1 MSCPRQAPQE
11 LPEDCQGLWRE
22 HKSLQALEIELALQS
37 AACGLVYYRA
47 GPDDVV
53 SDDDGDCSRSGD
65 GEAERGAGDVSAL
78 DTGARRDTGASGASA
93 HASACAAAGEREAVV
108 VAGHDFGTAQPQ
120 LGTLPSE
127 DDSASMCGHESGGDV
142 TGEAGDPGPDMLVAA
157 RQVASASARS
167 GAARARRPGSAGRHL
182 RAPGASQP
190 GSAAATPLHSARSGE
205 SAGSASSSVG
215 AARDRHDLLA
225 MQDTMGHLVEN
236 LMARA
241 VPGAIYSPSG
251 FSTPADTARSVGGS
265 LAGSEDMR
273 HLCGQATGVVDDVVT
288 GVLGA
293 CTDRTAR
300 SDGSSVAT
308 LQAREELVRV
318 EADQSQLVDEV
329 LDGVVDRCQ
338 TERTVDTD
346 ASGGTARSDASS
358 VATDQAREE
367 LANIGGNVSAMLDGV
382 MSGVVQDFPSARSPL
397 HTERGPAS
405 ARSRTGR
412 GPSRTPRSPHAP
424 GSARSRALVPSAR
437 SVRKGTCTPSE
448 VGSDGDRDSAHTGTS
463 EAEALADVTQQS
475 QASLWNSA
483 ALRDAGDFAT
493 GGVPN
498 RQSPSEQVNVL
509 QEGLIQQHTQPRQ
522 HHDTQEG
529 GGGAKPAVDEDA
541 DFNVFERHGQHFA
554 AVGSDEALL
563 KRERRLLRGYP
574 LHVCKYKV
582 TFVAAQSRPSTATD
596 AAAPEVSDQVGE
608 GQELTQEWDPVSAAA
623 AAAAGV
629 GRDRIPGSASWK
641 QVKSA
646 IQVSAAFA
654 ANWQPPPNR
663 VSPESLADFAQ
674 TVRRDLRAILDQVC
688 SEWGQAEPMQT
699 IVHRE
704 RSRTL
709 QKLAAQ
715 SPQVAR
721 LRAGMGPEKTRRMV
735 ERAARR
741 QHSAVTRPTFQD
753 MVSWRCHQKLWRRR
767 SKHLLRDGG
776 RTFRQLLSEVCL
788 RQHTS
793 TCLPQ

>member
-1 MSCPRQAPQE
+1 MSCPHQAPQE

-47 GPDDVV
+47 GPDGVV

-93 HASACAAAGEREAVV
+93 HASVRAAAGEGEAVV
-108 VAGHDFGTAQPQ
+108 VAGRDFGTAQPE

-127 DDSASMCGHESGGDV
+127 DHPASMCGHGSGGDV
-142 TGEAGDPGPDMLVAA
+142 TGEAGDAGSDMLVTA
-157 RQVASASARS
+157 RQVASVSARS
-167 GAARARRPGSAGRHL
+167 GAARARRPGSAGRHM

-205 SAGSASSSVG
+205 SAESASSSVG

-251 FSTPADTARSVGGS
+251 FSTPADSARSAGGS

-308 LQAREELVRV
+308 LQAREELARV
-318 EADQSQLVDEV
+318 EADQGQLVDEV
-329 LDGVVDRCQ
+329 LDDVVDRCQ
-338 TERTVDTD
+338 TERTLDAD

-367 LANIGGNVSAMLDGV
+367 LANIGGNVSALLDGV
-382 MSGVVQDFPSARSPL
+382 MSGVVQGFPSARSPL

-412 GPSRTPRSPHAP
+412 GPSRTPRSPHVP

-437 SVRKGTCTPSE
+437 SVRTGTCTPSE

-463 EAEALADVTQQS
+463 VAEALADVTQQS
-475 QASLWNSA
+475 QAGLLNSA
-483 ALRDAGDFAT
+483 ALRDAGDLAT

-498 RQSPSEQVNVL
+498 RQSPSEHVNVL
-509 QEGLIQQHTQPRQ
+509 QEGLIEQHTQPRQ

-529 GGGAKPAVDEDA
+529 GGGAKPAVDEGA
-541 DFNVFERHGQHFA
+541 DLNVSDRHRQHDA

-563 KRERRLLRGYP
+563 KRERRLLRRYS

-596 AAAPEVSDQVGE
+596 AAAPDVSDQDGE

-623 AAAAGV
+623 AAAAAGV
-629 GRDRIPGSASWK
+629 GRDRIPGSAAWK
-641 QVKSA
+641 KVKSA

-776 RTFRQLLSEVCL
+776 RTFRQLLSEVRRGL
-788 RQHTS
+788 RQHT
-793 TCLPQ
+793 